1 MHRASS
7 GRVIIQ
13 EGKKQVN
20 ILGKA
25 LRRIDWINAWT
36 GRILSL
42 FLLLMFALL
51 LMEVIRRY
59 LLNSPTVWANE
70 LSQMLFGAYVVLCGG
85 HILASGG
92 HVNVDIL
99 FSRLTRKTQAKLDI
113 FTSILFFMFC
123 VMMAYYGGSLAWES
137 LATFERSQSAWNPPV
152 YPIKLTIPLGAGLLL
167 LQGIAK
173 LVRDILIVVKG
184 EDYMDAASQKKDSL

>member
-1 MHRASS
+1 M
-7 GRVIIQ
+7 
-13 EGKKQVN
+13 K
-20 ILGKA
+20 ILDKA

-99 FSRLTRKTQAKLDI
+99 YSRLSRKAQAKLDI
-113 FTSILFFMFC
+113 VTSFLFFMFC
-123 VMMAYYGGSLAWES
+123 VMMVYYGGSLAWES
-137 LATFERSQSAWNPPV
+137 LSTFEHSQSAWNPPI
-152 YPIKLTIPLGAGLLL
+152 YPVKLTIPLGGGLLL

-173 LVRDILIVVKG
+173 LMRDILLVVKG
-184 EDYMDAASQKKDSL
+184 EDYTAVAPQEKETL

>member
-1 MHRASS
+1 
-7 GRVIIQ
+7 V
-13 EGKKQVN
+13 K
-20 ILGKA
+20 ILDKA

-70 LSQMLFGAYVVLCGG
+70 LSQMLFGAYVVLSGG

-99 FSRLTRKTQAKLDI
+99 FSRLSRKTQAKLDI
-113 FTSILFFMFC
+113 FTSFLFFMFI

-137 LATFERSQSAWNPPV
+137 LAAFERSQSAWNPPV